1 LIEAP
6 QVGQLAAFSQESE
19 THAAAIA
26 HCRRKDATSST
37 VMSSMSQ
44 HAMGLRD
51 DGVQANW
58 CLVLRL
64 QEKHE
69 LEPLITILG

>member
-1 LIEAP
+1 MKTP
-6 QVGQLAAFSQESE
+6 QIIQLAAILQDNE